1 MFFNSETLWKCHLLI
16 VYQGASLWLS
26 DGIKSTVLCSF
37 STVFSIIP
45 AICLEQLKELNND
58 NYFFA
63 IEPFLKI
70 YGRVDSYYLYLL
82 FTENIRILILSDYTI
97 GFICAY
103 FI

>member
-1 MFFNSETLWKCHLLI
+1 MTI
-16 VYQGASLWLS
+16 
-26 DGIKSTVLCSF
+26 
-37 STVFSIIP
+37 
-45 AICLEQLKELNND
+45 
-58 NYFFA
+58 NYIFA